1 MTDLIARVLS
11 VCIHRAWFVVALA
24 IVFGA
29 AMTYYVV
36 GNFAMTTDISALLSP
51 KLAWRVQET
60 AFDTAF
66 PSDGSNIVVVI
77 DGQTPELSGDS
88 PHVLG
93 RSKEQSVVGPEWSRV
108 RSLDRVEQVRL
119 GAQTLGE
126 PSGSLLAQFGC
137 LTVDNHDDI
146 GTV

>member
-11 VCIHRAWFVVALA
+11 ACIQRALFVVALA

-29 AMTYYVV
+29 SMTYYVV
-36 GNFAMTTDISALLSP
+36 GNFAMTTDTAALLSP

-77 DGQTPELSGDS
+77 DGQTPELSEEAAARLNERLSAQPKTMLRWAKIMSSDIAADELVGTPRTILNS
-88 PHVLG
+88 SK
-93 RSKEQSVVGPEWSRV
+93 RS
-108 RSLDRVEQVRL
+108 
-119 GAQTLGE
+119 AQAT
-126 PSGSLLAQFGC
+126 
-137 LTVDNHDDI
+137 N
-146 GTV
+146 